1 MTQLG
6 FNTEDYQVFQ
16 AGRQEPDW
24 VVSQRNAA
32 WQQFT
37 QQSWPTRRD
46 EEWMRTDIRLFS
58 LDKFSIPAPGTPSS
72 EDSAEQ
78 ITPLLSEGVELGGV
92 VHSHNGICINDFVT
106 EDLKSHGVIFGSL
119 DTLIHEHKDLLE
131 GTLFKKAF
139 ECEDR
144 FAALHA
150 ACWTGGQFLYV
161 PRGVHVEQ
169 PFHVLSSLG
178 HGGVDL
184 GHTVVVLEDGA
195 SATLLAETAST
206 SEDAEGLHCGAIELI
221 VGDRANLRYVNL
233 QNWGQRVWHFAR
245 QQALLGRDAQLQW
258 TSAAMGSRLSKVN
271 QHVILDGEGAQSQVN
286 GVLFT
291 ENKQHLSYHT
301 QQHHKQANCR
311 SDFLY
316 KAALQDKSHT
326 VWRGMIKVDEG
337 AQKTDGYQR
346 NDNLLLSNDAR
357 ADSIPGLEI
366 EADDV
371 RCTHGSTTGK
381 VDEEMIYYAQC
392 RGFTRNEAMRLIVTG
407 FFQQIFD
414 RITIESVRNALGL
427 AIARRVRDYE

>member
-6 FNTEDYQVFQ
+6 FNTEDFQTYQ
-16 AGRQEPDW
+16 AARQEPAW
-24 VVSQRNAA
+24 VTAQRNDA
-32 WQQFT
+32 WQQFSE
-37 QQSWPTRRD
+37 QQWPTRRE
-46 EEWMRTDIRLFS
+46 EEWMRTDIRLFN
-58 LDKFSIPAPGTPSS
+58 LDKFLIPSEENSDGLDSIV
-72 EDSAEQ
+72 
-78 ITPLLSEGVELGGV
+78 PLLSEGVELSGA
-92 VHSHNGICINDFVT
+92 VHSHNGICVADT
-106 EDLKSHGVIFGSL
+106 MDKELKQQGVIFGSL
-119 DTLIHEHKDLLE
+119 DSLVLEHGELLE
-131 GTLFKKAF
+131 KVLFQKAF
-139 ECEDR
+139 DREDR

-150 ACWTGGQFLYV
+150 ACWSGGQFLYV
-161 PRGVHVEQ
+161 PRGTHVEQ
-169 PFHVLSSLG
+169 PFHVLSSLSD
-178 HGGVDL
+178 GGVDL
-184 GHTVVVLEDGA
+184 GHTIVILEDGA

-206 SEDAEGLHCGAIELI
+206 SEEAESLHCGAIELI

-245 QQALLGRDAQLQW
+245 QKAIVGRDADLQW
-258 TSAAMGSRLSKVN
+258 TSAAIGSRLSKVN
-271 QHVILDGEGAQSQVN
+271 QHVVLDGQGARSQMN

-301 QQHHKQANCR
+301 QQYHKKANCY

-337 AQKTDGYQR
+337 AQQTDGYQR
-346 NDNLLLSNDAR
+346 NDNLLLSNNAR

-381 VDEEMIYYAQC
+381 VDEEMMYYAQC
-392 RGFTRNEAMRLIVTG
+392 RGFTRKEAMRLIVTG

-414 RITIESVRNALGL
+414 RITIDSVRDALGL

>member
-6 FNTEDYQVFQ
+6 FNTEDFQTYQ
-16 AGRQEPDW
+16 AARQEPAW
-24 VVSQRNAA
+24 VTAQRNDA
-32 WQQFT
+32 WQQFSE
-37 QQSWPTRRD
+37 QQWPTRRE
-46 EEWMRTDIRLFS
+46 EEWMRTDIRLFN
-58 LDKFSIPAPGTPSS
+58 LDKFLIPSEENSDGLDSIV
-72 EDSAEQ
+72 
-78 ITPLLSEGVELGGV
+78 PLLSEGVELSGA
-92 VHSHNGICINDFVT
+92 VHSHNGICVADT
-106 EDLKSHGVIFGSL
+106 MDQELKQQGVIFGSL
-119 DTLIHEHKDLLE
+119 DSLVLEHGELLE
-131 GTLFKKAF
+131 KVLFQKAF
-139 ECEDR
+139 DRADR

-150 ACWTGGQFLYV
+150 ACWSGGQFLYV
-161 PRGVHVEQ
+161 PRGTHVEQ
-169 PFHVLSSLG
+169 PFHVLSSLSD
-178 HGGVDL
+178 GGVDL
-184 GHTVVVLEDGA
+184 GHTIVILEDGA

-206 SEDAEGLHCGAIELI
+206 SEEAESLHCGAIELI

-245 QQALLGRDAQLQW
+245 QKAIVGRDADLQW
-258 TSAAMGSRLSKVN
+258 TSAAIGSRLSKVN
-271 QHVILDGEGAQSQVN
+271 QHVVLDGQGARSQMN

-301 QQHHKQANCR
+301 QQYHKKANCY

-337 AQKTDGYQR
+337 AQQTDGYQR
-346 NDNLLLSNDAR
+346 NDNLLLSNNAR

-381 VDEEMIYYAQC
+381 VDEEMMYYAQC
-392 RGFTRNEAMRLIVTG
+392 RGFTRKEAMRLIVTG

-414 RITIESVRNALGL
+414 RITIDSVRDALGL

>member
-1 MTQLG
+1 VTQLG
-6 FNTEDYQVFQ
+6 FNTEDFQTYQ
-16 AGRQEPDW
+16 AARQEPAW
-24 VVSQRNAA
+24 VTAQRNDA
-32 WQQFT
+32 WQQFSE
-37 QQSWPTRRD
+37 QQWPTRRE
-46 EEWMRTDIRLFS
+46 EEWMRTDIRLFN
-58 LDKFSIPAPGTPSS
+58 LDKFLIPFEENSDGIDSIV
-72 EDSAEQ
+72 
-78 ITPLLSEGVELGGV
+78 PLLSEGVELSGA
-92 VHSHNGICINDFVT
+92 VHSHNGICVADT
-106 EDLKSHGVIFGSL
+106 MDKELQQQGVIFGSL
-119 DTLIHEHKDLLE
+119 DSLVLEHGELLE
-131 GTLFKKAF
+131 KVLFQKAF
-139 ECEDR
+139 DREDR

-150 ACWTGGQFLYV
+150 ACWSGGQFLYV
-161 PRGVHVEQ
+161 PRGIHVEQ
-169 PFHVLSSLG
+169 PFHVLSSLSD
-178 HGGVDL
+178 GGVDL
-184 GHTVVVLEDGA
+184 GHTIVILEDGA

-206 SEDAEGLHCGAIELI
+206 SEEAESLHCGAIELI

-245 QQALLGRDAQLQW
+245 QKAIVGRDADLQW
-258 TSAAMGSRLSKVN
+258 TSAAIGSRLSKVN
-271 QHVILDGEGAQSQVN
+271 QHVVLDGQGAKSQMN

-301 QQHHKQANCR
+301 QQYHKQANCY

-337 AQKTDGYQR
+337 AQQTDGYQR
-346 NDNLLLSNDAR
+346 NDNLLLSNNAR

-381 VDEEMIYYAQC
+381 VDEEMMYYAQC
-392 RGFTRNEAMRLIVTG
+392 RGFTRKEAMRLIVTG

-414 RITIESVRNALGL
+414 RITIDSVRDALGL